1 MIGASAHACS
11 VLRPSWPFLKAMR
24 VKDLSNHLQRAE
36 MGWRCGGRGRSPGA
50 GEEPGVGGAGE
61 DPRWAGWGLQWS
73 WGCGTCCSSYHAAR
87 PCRRG

>member
-36 MGWRCGGRGRSPGA
+36 MGWRCEGRGRSPGA

-61 DPRWAGWGLQWS
+61 DPQVGGAGEEPGVGGVGPAVEL
-73 WGCGTCCSSYHAAR
+73 GVRYLL
-87 PCRRG
+87 